1 MGIHGLVSIHEVSD
15 GEGLLVD
22 NGRIFVSVGDGK
34 WTLRVDADPNVVN
47 KRLDDVKNDFGD
59 L

>member
-1 MGIHGLVSIHEVSD
+1 MGD

-22 NGRIFVSVGDGK
+22 NGRMFASVGDGK
-34 WTLRVDADPNVVN
+34 RRLRVDAVPNVVN
-47 KRLDDVKNDFGD
+47 KRLDDERNAFGD

>member
-1 MGIHGLVSIHEVSD
+1 MSD

-22 NGRIFVSVGDGK
+22 NGRTFASVGDGK
-34 WTLRVDADPNVVN
+34 RILRVDADPNVVN
-47 KRLDDVKNDFGD
+47 KRLDDERNAFGD